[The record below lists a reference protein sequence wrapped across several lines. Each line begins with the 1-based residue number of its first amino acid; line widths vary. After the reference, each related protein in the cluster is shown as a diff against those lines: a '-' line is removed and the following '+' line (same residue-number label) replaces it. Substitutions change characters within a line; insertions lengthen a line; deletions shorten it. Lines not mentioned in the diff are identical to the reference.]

1 MNIILAVWRMRWLA
15 LAILFVFLGV
25 TAAVTTALPRV
36 YEATATLRVIP
47 SQQDQDVFNQ
57 LQARQALARTYAT
70 LPQSPAVYE
79 NAVDRGEL
87 SISPGDLSSRTKI
100 SYVDGTELIR
110 VTVEASS
117 PEQARYQA
125 DIVAQAI
132 VEDVEEQEYT
142 GSERLVVASA
152 PTLPGDPV
160 RPSWRLNM
168 TLALLLGIGS
178 AIGTVLLIEFFSG
191 RISSPEEVEELVE
204 APVLGLLPDLDKAVR
219 KDNKTGNVQIAFEE
233 AVRTLRINVSSA
245 LGGRLDNAA
254 VLVTSAV
261 AEEGKSTISIHL
273 AEAYTRSGNKCLLVD
288 ADLRRPQL
296 HRRLSLRNSRGLSD
310 LLLKEPEAM
319 PSLISK
325 VDSKVENSPKLAV
338 LTSGPIPPN
347 AADLLSLAKTEG
359 LVHSMKEQFGKVI
372 LVTPPGQVL
381 ADASIL
387 GKVVDG
393 VILVVDA
400 SKANRRAL
408 LRTVDQL
415 RASNAR
421 ILGVVINR
429 AAEEDAVSYFY
440 TTHEDK

>member
-1 MNIILAVWRMRWLA
+1 MRWLA
-15 LAILFVFLGV
+15 LAILFVFLV
-25 TAAVTTALPRV
+25 VSAAVTTVLPKI

-47 SQQDQDVFNQ
+47 SQQDQDDFNQ

-117 PEQARYQA
+117 PEQARHQA
-125 DIVAQAI
+125 DAVAQAI
-132 VEDVEEQEYT
+132 VEEQEST

-152 PTLPGDPV
+152 PTLPGDQV

-178 AIGTVLLIEFFSG
+178 AIGTVLLIDFFRS

-219 KDNKTGNVQIAFEE
+219 NDKKTGNVQIAFEE

-245 LGGRLDNAA
+245 IGDRLDNAA

-261 AEEGKSTISIHL
+261 PEEGKSTISIHQ
-273 AEAYTRSGNKCLLVD
+273 AEAYTRAGNKCLLVD

-296 HRRLSLRNSRGLSD
+296 HRRLGLRNSRGLSD

-319 PSLISK
+319 SSLVSR
-325 VDSKVENSPKLAV
+325 VENGPKLAV
-338 LTSGPIPPN
+338 LTSGPMPPN
-347 AADLLSLAKTEG
+347 AADLLSLGKTEV

-372 LVTPPGQVL
+372 LVAPPGEVL

-393 VILVVDA
+393 VILVVDT

-408 LRTVDQL
+408 LRTVEQL

-429 AAEEDAVSYFY
+429 AAGEDAESYYY
-440 TTHEDK
+440 TIDEEKQHSR